1 MDASAGV
8 EAGLEHAVAEA
19 RGDLTAAC
27 FFINKSD
34 RENADPTAALDAL
47 RAGFGEKIAPLQIAI
62 GAAESF
68 EGYVDLVHR
77 KAWRWNGT
85 TEEEIPI
92 PDELADEV
100 ARRRD
105 QLLEAAAEADDD
117 VLTKY
122 LEGEEIADPELEACL
137 RKGVKESILAPVLV
151 GSATKGIGLRGL
163 LDAIV
168 RYLPSP
174 ADEPPAQADRQVR
187 RARSRS
193 PADEAGPLL
202 VRVFKTTADPFV
214 GRLTYLRVLSGTL
227 HSQAHVWNGT
237 RSEDE
242 RIGQLLL
249 LHGKEQEPIG
259 ELKAGEIGAV
269 AKLTVTETGD
279 TLTPREKPL
288 TLPPLDFPEPSLMVA
303 IEPQSKGDLDKMG
316 PALARMLEEE
326 PTVRLERSGDRRAG
340 PADDGRGP
348 HRGHHRAAQAQ
359 VRGGDRDP
367 HARRSRT
374 RRRSAARPR
383 STAATRSRPAATGC
397 SATSGSSSNRTPM
410 AASSSPSGSS
420 AGRCPKGFFAGVEK
434 GIREAAEG
442 GVIAGYPLSDFR
454 ATLYDGS
461 FHPVDSNE
469 LSFKIAASMA
479 LKDGVHHA
487 KPALLEPIMAVE
499 IRIPEAYMGEV
510 NRDLNGRRGRVLG
523 MDTDGDMQVITAHV
537 PQAELFNY
545 ATELRSLAQGRG
557 SFSATLDHYEDVPVA
572 HRREGHRDRTA
583 RSSRR
588 PAGTRPRAGRR
599 AAIGA
604 TRPAAANA
612 SVVDGSVRRRHR
624 RRALAIERVEPRIEP
639 ALVRG
644 AATDD
649 RARRSRRPRSAT
661 GCPRRSR
668 CRADAMIAAAPS
680 ARRGARRGRG
690 PGPPAGRRGRWRS
703 PRRSRRPRRPG
714 GGWRLDGVDARVAGR
729 PAVTDGPAVADV
741 DRDRDPR
748 RARGSRPGGR
758 RMPGRGGLPSRRRPA
773 RRPPRGR
780 RRPHPSVRR
789 PPATSTR
796 QSLPDR
802 GDDGRDR
809 RRHGR
814 DARSAPRRGRRRGAT
829 APRRRRTRPRSPTG
843 SSPNAV
849 SRAKSPCLQADHA
862 AAAQVDRRQDLEGR
876 CHHHGSHDIVVA
888 R

>member
-1 MDASAGV
+1 MTMKSVDLPHLRSVVLTGHAGSGKTTLAEQLLFKAGAIPRLGRVDDGTAHLDFEPEEQKRHESLSLAVGTFEADGTRISLVDTPGYPDFIADVIEGFAATDGAIIVMDASGGV
-8 EAGLEHAVAEA
+8 EAGLEHGVALA
-19 RGDLTAAC
+19 RGTSTAAC

-47 RAGFGEKIAPLQIAI
+47 RATFGEKIAPLQIAI
-62 GAAESF
+62 GAAETF

-92 PDELADEV
+92 PDDLAAEV
-100 ARRRD
+100 SRRRD

-122 LEGEEIADPELEACL
+122 LEGEEISDPELEACL

-151 GSATKGIGLRGL
+151 GSAQKGIGLRAL

-174 ADEPPAQADRQVR
+174 ADEPPARPADRSGASVEVE
-187 RARSRS
+187 
-193 PADEAGPLL
+193 ADENGPLL

-227 HSQAHVWNGT
+227 KSQAHVWNST

-269 AKLTVTETGD
+269 AKLAVTETGD
-279 TLTPREKPL
+279 TLSTREKPL
-288 TLPPLDFPEPSLMVA
+288 VLPALEFPDPSLMVA

-326 PTVRLERSGDRRAG
+326 PTVRLERS
-340 PADDGRGP
+340 
-348 HRGHHRAAQAQ
+348 
-359 VRGGDRDP
+359 
-367 HARRSRT
+367 
-374 RRRSAARPR
+374 
-383 STAATRSRPAATGC
+383 ATGEQVL
-397 SATSGSSSNRTPM
+397 RTM
-410 AASSSPSGSS
+410 GEAHNAVIIERLKRKFGAAIVTHTPKVPYKETIRGKTQVH
-420 AGRCPKGFFAGVEK
+420 GRYKKQTGGPGMFGDVWLELEPNPDGGVEFAERVVGGAVPKGFFAGVEK

-499 IRIPEAYMGEV
+499 IRIPEVYMGEV

-523 MDTDGDMQVITAHV
+523 MDSDGDLQVIIAHV

-557 SFSATLDHYEDVPVA
+557 SFSATLDHYDDVPGHIAEKVIEA
-572 HRREGHRDRTA
+572 HQRELEAAGGH
-583 RSSRR
+583 S
-588 PAGTRPRAGRR
+588 
-599 AAIGA
+599 
-604 TRPAAANA
+604 
-612 SVVDGSVRRRHR
+612 
-624 RRALAIERVEPRIEP
+624 
-639 ALVRG
+639 
-644 AATDD
+644 
-649 RARRSRRPRSAT
+649 
-661 GCPRRSR
+661 
-668 CRADAMIAAAPS
+668 
-680 ARRGARRGRG
+680 
-690 PGPPAGRRGRWRS
+690 
-703 PRRSRRPRRPG
+703 G
-714 GGWRLDGVDARVAGR
+714 G
-729 PAVTDGPAVADV
+729 
-741 DRDRDPR
+741 
-748 RARGSRPGGR
+748 
-758 RMPGRGGLPSRRRPA
+758 
-773 RRPPRGR
+773 
-780 RRPHPSVRR
+780 H
-789 PPATSTR
+789 
-796 QSLPDR
+796 
-802 GDDGRDR
+802 
-809 RRHGR
+809 
-814 DARSAPRRGRRRGAT
+814 
-829 APRRRRTRPRSPTG
+829 
-843 SSPNAV
+843 
-849 SRAKSPCLQADHA
+849 
-862 AAAQVDRRQDLEGR
+862 
-876 CHHHGSHDIVVA
+876 
-888 R
+888 